1 MYIFCSKRDNN
12 KNDHLQKRRPPSFFS
27 NLHECLK
34 IMIRSFVQVDK
45 EVYTS
50 DTLKRVEYLLKIHG
64 METRELI
71 HQYHLERW
79 QEQKAIAEPKMGILT
94 VRAQFIDDNLKVEI
108 MNARNLVPTDSNGE
122 YLLFKSLYIVTASA
136 QKKLIRQD
144 CDNALAA
151 TDICRR
157 R

>member
-1 MYIFCSKRDNN
+1 
-12 KNDHLQKRRPPSFFS
+12 
-27 NLHECLK
+27 
-34 IMIRSFVQVDK
+34 MIRSFVQADK

-50 DTLKRVEYLLKIHG
+50 DTLRRVEYLLKIHG

-79 QEQKAIAEPKMGILT
+79 QEQKVITEPKMGVLT

-122 YLLFKSLYIVTASA
+122 CPFLDIVISKS
-136 QKKLIRQD
+136 
-144 CDNALAA
+144 N
-151 TDICRR
+151 
-157 R
+157 

>member
-1 MYIFCSKRDNN
+1 MKQLLAKPTIY
-12 KNDHLQKRRPPSFFS
+12 LQKRRPPSFFS

-34 IMIRSFVQVDK
+34 IMIRSFRQDNGK

-79 QEQKAIAEPKMGILT
+79 QEQQSLNEPKMGILT
-94 VRAQFIDDNLKVEI
+94 VRAQFIEDHLKVEV
-108 MNARNLVPTDSNGE
+108 MNARNLVPTDSNGKI
-122 YLLFKSLYIVTASA
+122 LLYFIVNH
-136 QKKLIRQD
+136 LIFIQH
-144 CDNALAA
+144 
-151 TDICRR
+151 
-157 R
+157 